1 MKKKSLIIG
10 IVLSLVAI
18 SAFLVYNYTFNS
30 AHRDIA
36 QEKAEITLSAEKI
49 QKDFLENETIAITT
63 YLDKVVEISG
73 EITSVDGNE
82 IILNDRVVIGF
93 SSQDSPEIL
102 EGASVTMKGRCLG
115 YDELLEMVKIDQA
128 TLIDKTN

>member
-93 SSQDSPEIL
+93 NNQNSLEII
-102 EGASVTMKGRCLG
+102 EGTSVTMKGRCLG

>member
-10 IVLSLVAI
+10 IVLSLLAI

-73 EITSVDGNE
+73 EITSVDGN
-82 IILNDRVVIGF
+82 
-93 SSQDSPEIL
+93 
-102 EGASVTMKGRCLG
+102 
-115 YDELLEMVKIDQA
+115 
-128 TLIDKTN
+128 